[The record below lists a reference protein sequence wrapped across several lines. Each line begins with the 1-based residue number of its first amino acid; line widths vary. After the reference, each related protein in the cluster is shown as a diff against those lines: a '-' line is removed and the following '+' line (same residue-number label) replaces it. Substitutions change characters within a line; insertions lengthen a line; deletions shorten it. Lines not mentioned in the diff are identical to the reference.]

1 MNLLFISCVS
11 IACVIT
17 LAASAVA
24 VVAARRLSSSVR
36 KISSLS
42 LRIESLEA
50 TCTEM
55 HSLLAALETRDRM
68 RKVRAR
74 STLSGGL
81 ADSNS
86 PKPGDPNWKAFMRQR
101 LANGTLQTTMIP
113 PKGNDE

>member
-17 LAASAVA
+17 LVASAVA

-36 KISSLS
+36 KISSHA

-74 STLSGGL
+74 STSSDGL

-86 PKPGDPNWKAFMRQR
+86 PKPGDPNWKAFMRQQMASGQLR
-101 LANGTLQTTMIP
+101 TTNVP
-113 PKGNDE
+113 PKGNTN

>member
-1 MNLLFISCVS
+1 MTLLFISCVS

-17 LAASAVA
+17 LAASCVA

-36 KISSLS
+36 KTNSHS

-55 HSLLAALETRDRM
+55 HSLLGALETRDRM

-74 STLSGGL
+74 STSSDGSH
-81 ADSNS
+81 DSNS

-101 LANGTLQTTMIP
+101 LASGQLRTTITP
-113 PKGNDE
+113 EEKIN